1 MKLPLRVKH
10 IDWYLFTTFIQLFCA
25 TFFICLFI
33 VVMQFLWL
41 HINDF
46 VGKGLPFGVM
56 MEFFF
61 YSSLTSV
68 PLALPL
74 AILLASLMTFGN
86 LGESLELLA
95 MKSAGIS
102 LFRIMKSLTI
112 FIAAVCIGAFFFSNN
127 VIPYAQRKM
136 WTLMFSI
143 RQKSPE
149 LEIPVGEFYSGIQ
162 GWNIYV
168 RDRDNRT
175 GRMENLMI
183 YDYSNGFDNASVTTA
198 DSAYIRL
205 TADKMN
211 LKLTLYNGESFENL
225 NKQRT
230 GMGGNIPYR
239 RETFAEKEIL
249 IDFDA
254 NFNRMDE
261 SLMENQHI
269 SKNIVRLT
277 HDIDS
282 VSLLRD
288 STRTSFATEMTT
300 RKYFG
305 QSYSARELEKM
316 AEQPAD
322 ATAPTLLNADS
333 LFASLSQEEMERVAQ
348 NAESRARTVMNDVE
362 YRRAVIEEMDDF
374 YIRHDIEWHRKFTL
388 SFACL
393 IFFFIGAPLGAIV
406 RKGGLGMPVVVS
418 VVFFIIYYIID
429 TAGQKMAREGVWDV
443 WQGMW
448 LSSAVLLPIGIFLTY
463 KAATDSA
470 LFNADAY
477 KLFFARVKRLFKAQ
491 RERIKSLFSNRKAKG
506 NDAIRA

>member
-1 MKLPLRVKH
+1 MRNPLHIKH
-10 IDWYLFTTFIQLFCA
+10 IDRYLFTTFIQLLCA

-46 VGKGLPFGVM
+46 VGKGLPLGVM
-56 MEFFF
+56 IEFFF
-61 YSSLTSV
+61 YTSLTSV

-112 FIAAVCIGAFFFSNN
+112 FIAFVCIGGFFFSNN

-136 WTLMFSI
+136 WSLMFSI

-168 RDRDNRT
+168 RNRDNRT

-225 NKQRT
+225 DRQQI
-230 GMGGNIPYR
+230 GGSGNIPYR
-239 RETFAEKEIL
+239 RETFAKKEIL

-261 SLMENQHI
+261 SMLDNQHI

-282 VSLLRD
+282 VEHLRD
-288 STRTSFATEMTT
+288 STRNLFATEMTT

-305 QSYSARELEKM
+305 QSYSEQELKKM
-316 AEQPAD
+316 AAQPTT
-322 ATAPTLLNADS
+322 TAPTTLNADS
-333 LFASLSQEEMERVAQ
+333 LFASLSQEEMQRVIQ

-362 YRRAVIEEMDDF
+362 YRRAVIEEMSDF
-374 YIRHDIEWHRKFTL
+374 YIRHDVEWHRKFTL

-406 RKGGLGMPVVVS
+406 RKGGLGLPVVIS
-418 VVFFIIYYIID
+418 VAFFIIYYIID
-429 TAGQKMAREGVWDV
+429 TTGQKMAREGVWEV

-477 KLFFARVKRLFKAQ
+477 KLFLAKVKKKIVRNK
-491 RERIKSLFSNRKAKG
+491 KSEQ
-506 NDAIRA
+506 

>member
-1 MKLPLRVKH
+1 MKHSLRIKH
-10 IDWYLFTTFIQLFCA
+10 IDWYLFTTFMQLFCA

-41 HINDF
+41 HLNDF
-46 VGKGLPFGVM
+46 VGKGLPMDVM
-56 MEFFF
+56 LEFFF

-102 LFRIMKSLTI
+102 LFRIMRSLTI
-112 FIAAVCIGAFFFSNN
+112 FIAMVCIGAFFFSNN
-127 VIPYAQRKM
+127 VIPYAQKKM

-149 LEIPVGEFYSGIQ
+149 LEIPVGEFYSGIN
-162 GWNIYV
+162 GLNIYV

-175 GRMENLMI
+175 GLLKNLMI
-183 YDYSNGFDNASVTTA
+183 YDFTNGFDNASVTTA
-198 DSAYIRL
+198 DSAYIKL
-205 TADKMN
+205 TADKLN
-211 LKLTLYNGESFENL
+211 LKLTLYNGEAFENL
-225 NKQRT
+225 NKQQVGR
-230 GMGGNIPYR
+230 GNIPYR
-239 RETFAEKEIL
+239 RETFTEKELL

-261 SLMENQHI
+261 SLMSNQHI
-269 SKNIVRLT
+269 SKDIVRLT

-282 VSLLRD
+282 VNQVRD
-288 STRTSFATEMTT
+288 SLRVGFSHELTT
-300 RKYFG
+300 GKYFS
-305 QSYSARELEKM
+305 QSYSERELAKL
-316 AEQPAD
+316 AEQPQQ
-322 ATAPTLLNADS
+322 PTLLIDADS
-333 LFASLSQEEMERVAQ
+333 LFATLPQEKMEAVVRQAVTRAQ
-348 NAESRARTVMNDVE
+348 SVMNDVE
-362 YRRAVIEEMDDF
+362 YKRAIVGEADDF
-374 YIRHDIEWHRKFTL
+374 FIR
-388 SFACL
+388 
-393 IFFFIGAPLGAIV
+393 APLGAIV

-418 VVFFIIYYIID
+418 VVFFVIYYIID
-429 TAGQKMAREGVWDV
+429 TTGQKMAREGLWDV

-477 KLFFARVKRLFKAQ
+477 KLFFG
-491 RERIKSLFSNRKAKG
+491 RIKQTMRHTLLQLKNKSSKRTPH
-506 NDAIRA
+506 AI

>member
-1 MKLPLRVKH
+1 MKFSLHIKH
-10 IDWYLFTTFIQLFCA
+10 IDRYLFTTFIQLFCA

-46 VGKGLPFGVM
+46 VGKGLPFGVLL
-56 MEFFF
+56 EFFF

-112 FIAAVCIGAFFFSNN
+112 FIAFVCIGAFFFSNN
-127 VIPYAQRKM
+127 VIPFAQSKM

-175 GRMENLMI
+175 GCMKNLMI

-198 DSAYIRL
+198 DSAYIKL
-205 TADKMN
+205 TADKKN

-261 SLMENQHI
+261 SLLENQHI
-269 SKNIVRLT
+269 SKNVVRLT

-282 VSLLRD
+282 VVQRRD
-288 STRTSFATEMTT
+288 SVRTEFATEMTT

-305 QSYSARELEKM
+305 QSYSERELAKI
-316 AEQPAD
+316 AEQPD
-322 ATAPTLLNADS
+322 IQPTILNADS
-333 LFASLSQEEMERVAQ
+333 LFASLSQTEMERVTR

-362 YRRAVIEEMDDF
+362 YRRAIIAEMDDF
-374 YIRHDIEWHRKFTL
+374 YVRHDIEWHRKFTL

-429 TAGQKMAREGVWDV
+429 TAGQKMAREGVWEV

-477 KLFFARVKRLFKAQ
+477 KLFFARIKQLFHLQ
-491 RERIKSLFSNRKAKG
+491 REY
-506 NDAIRA
+506 IRSFIQSKK

>member
-1 MKLPLRVKH
+1 MKPSLRIKH
-10 IDWYLFTTFIQLFCA
+10 IDWYLFTTFMQLFCA

-41 HINDF
+41 HLNEF
-46 VGKGLPFGVM
+46 VGKGLPLDVM
-56 MEFFF
+56 LEFFF

-102 LFRIMKSLTI
+102 LFRIMRSLTI
-112 FIAAVCIGAFFFSNN
+112 FIAMVCIGAFFFSNN
-127 VIPYAQRKM
+127 VIPYAQKKM

-149 LEIPVGEFYSGIQ
+149 LEIPVGEFYSGIN
-162 GWNIYV
+162 GLNIYV

-175 GRMENLMI
+175 GLLKNLMI
-183 YDYSNGFDNASVTTA
+183 YDFTNGFDNASVTTA
-198 DSAYIRL
+198 DSAYIKL
-205 TADKMN
+205 TADKKN
-211 LKLTLYNGESFENL
+211 LKLTLYSGEAFENL
-225 NKQRT
+225 SKQQA
-230 GMGGNIPYR
+230 GVGKNIPYR
-239 RETFAEKEIL
+239 RETFAEKELL

-261 SLMENQHI
+261 SLMSNQHI

-282 VSLLRD
+282 VNHVRDSLRD
-288 STRTSFATEMTT
+288 GFSHELTTS
-300 RKYFG
+300 KYFS
-305 QSYSARELEKM
+305 QSYSERELAKL
-316 AEQPAD
+316 AEQPQQSTIIID
-322 ATAPTLLNADS
+322 TDS
-333 LFASLSQEEMERVAQ
+333 LFESLPQNKMEIVVRQAVTRAQ
-348 NAESRARTVMNDVE
+348 SVMNDVE
-362 YRRAVIEEMDDF
+362 YKRAIVNEADDF
-374 YIRHDIEWHRKFTL
+374 FIRHDVEWHRKFTL

-418 VVFFIIYYIID
+418 VVFFVIYYIID
-429 TAGQKMAREGVWDV
+429 TTGQKMAREGLWDV

-477 KLFFARVKRLFKAQ
+477 KLFFG
-491 RERIKSLFSNRKAKG
+491 RIKQTLQQWKHNIAQHTLFSHRTKRQDN
-506 NDAIRA
+506 AI

>member
-1 MKLPLRVKH
+1 MKHSLRIKH
-10 IDWYLFTTFIQLFCA
+10 IDWYLFTTFMQLFCA

-41 HINDF
+41 HLNDF
-46 VGKGLPFGVM
+46 VGKGLPMDVM
-56 MEFFF
+56 LEFFF

-102 LFRIMKSLTI
+102 LFRIMRSLTI
-112 FIAAVCIGAFFFSNN
+112 FIAMVCIGAFFFSNN
-127 VIPYAQRKM
+127 VIPYAQKKM

-149 LEIPVGEFYSGIQ
+149 LEIPVGEFYSGIN
-162 GWNIYV
+162 GLNIYV

-175 GRMENLMI
+175 GLLKNLMI
-183 YDYSNGFDNASVTTA
+183 YDFTNGFDNASVTTA
-198 DSAYIRL
+198 DSAYIKL
-205 TADKMN
+205 TADKLN
-211 LKLTLYNGESFENL
+211 LKLTLYNGEAFENL
-225 NKQRT
+225 NKQQVGR
-230 GMGGNIPYR
+230 GNIPYR
-239 RETFAEKEIL
+239 RETFTEKELL

-261 SLMENQHI
+261 SLMSNQHI
-269 SKNIVRLT
+269 SKDIVRLT

-282 VSLLRD
+282 VNQVRD
-288 STRTSFATEMTT
+288 SLRVGFSHELTT
-300 RKYFG
+300 GKYFS
-305 QSYSARELEKM
+305 QSYSERELAKL
-316 AEQPAD
+316 AEQPQQ
-322 ATAPTLLNADS
+322 PTLLIDADS
-333 LFASLSQEEMERVAQ
+333 LFETLPQEKMEAVVRQAVTRAQ
-348 NAESRARTVMNDVE
+348 SVMNDVE
-362 YRRAVIEEMDDF
+362 YKRAIVGEADDF
-374 YIRHDIEWHRKFTL
+374 FIRHDVEWHRKFTL

-418 VVFFIIYYIID
+418 VVFFVIYYIID
-429 TAGQKMAREGVWDV
+429 TTGQKMAREGLWDV

-477 KLFFARVKRLFKAQ
+477 KLFFG
-491 RERIKSLFSNRKAKG
+491 RIKQTMRHTLLQLKNKLSKRTPHAS
-506 NDAIRA
+506 

>member
-1 MKLPLRVKH
+1 MRNPLYIKH
-10 IDWYLFTTFIQLFCA
+10 IDRYLFTTFIQLLCA

-46 VGKGLPFGVM
+46 VGKGLPLGVM

-61 YSSLTSV
+61 YTSLTSV

-102 LFRIMKSLTI
+102 LFRIMQSLTI
-112 FIAAVCIGAFFFSNN
+112 FIAFVCIGGFFFSNN

-136 WTLMFSI
+136 WSLMFSI

-168 RDRDNRT
+168 RNRDNRT
-175 GRMENLMI
+175 GRLENLMI

-205 TADKMN
+205 NADKMN

-225 NKQRT
+225 DRQQI
-230 GMGGNIPYR
+230 GGSGNIPYR

-249 IDFDA
+249 IEFDA

-261 SLMENQHI
+261 SMLDNQHI

-282 VSLLRD
+282 VEHLRD
-288 STRTSFATEMTT
+288 STRNLFATEMTT

-305 QSYSARELEKM
+305 QSYSEQELEKM
-316 AEQPAD
+316 AAAPPA
-322 ATAPTLLNADS
+322 AAPKTLDADS
-333 LFASLSQEEMERVAQ
+333 LFASLSQEEMQRVIQ

-362 YRRAVIEEMDDF
+362 YRRAVIEEMSDF
-374 YIRHDIEWHRKFTL
+374 YIRHDVEWHRKFTL

-406 RKGGLGMPVVVS
+406 RKGGLGLPVVIS
-418 VVFFIIYYIID
+418 VAFFIIYYIID
-429 TAGQKMAREGVWDV
+429 TTGQKMAREGVWEV

-477 KLFFARVKRLFKAQ
+477 KLFLAKVKKRIVKRSL
-491 RERIKSLFSNRKAKG
+491 KS
-506 NDAIRA
+506 